1 MKAIIIGI
9 SVALSMM
16 VLLLP
21 NAGAAQDR
29 GGGRRP
35 FGPLAGAWSG
45 GGTLTT
51 SSGTRERLRCR
62 AHYSVGQGGRSL
74 QLGIRCAGDS
84 YRFDLASSVV
94 ARRGRIFGRWSE
106 SSYNA
111 SGTVSGTAS
120 GDRIRAM
127 ARGNTFSAGLAL
139 TTRGNRQS
147 VTITPRGAAITGV
160 HLSLQRR

>member
-1 MKAIIIGI
+1 MRALVVGIG
-9 SVALSMM
+9 VALS
-16 VLLLP
+16 LTLSLLP
-21 NAGAAQDR
+21 FAGGAQDR
-29 GGGRRP
+29 GEGRRP
-35 FGPLAGAWSG
+35 FGPLAGSWSG

-62 AHYSVGQGGRSL
+62 AQYSVGQGGRSL

-84 YRFDLASSVV
+84 YRFDLASSVI

-106 SSYNA
+106 SSRNV

-120 GDRIRAM
+120 GDRIRAL
-127 ARGNTFSAGLAL
+127 ARGDTFSAGLAL

-147 VTITPRGAAITGV
+147 VTITPQGAAITSV
-160 HLSLQRR
+160 HLSLLRR

>member
-1 MKAIIIGI
+1 MRARIVGI
-9 SVALSMM
+9 AVAFCLM
-16 VLLLP
+16 LLLP
-21 NAGAAQDR
+21 PHTSAAQDR
-29 GGGRRP
+29 GEGRRP
-35 FGPLAGAWSG
+35 FGPLAGSWSG

-106 SSYNA
+106 SSYNV

-120 GDRIRAM
+120 GDRVRAL
-127 ARGNTFSAGLAL
+127 AHGDTFSAGLAL
-139 TTRGNRQS
+139 TTRGNRQT
-147 VTITPRGAAITGV
+147 VVITPQGAAITGV
-160 HLSLQRR
+160 HLLLQRR

>member
-1 MKAIIIGI
+1 MRAIIVGI
-9 SVALSMM
+9 SVALSLM
-16 VLLLP
+16 LSLHP
-21 NAGAAQDR
+21 HAGAAQDR
-29 GGGRRP
+29 DEGRRP
-35 FGPLAGAWSG
+35 FGPLAGSWSG

-106 SSYNA
+106 SGYNA

-120 GDRIRAM
+120 GDRIRAL

-147 VTITPRGAAITGV
+147 VAITPQGAAITGV

>member
-1 MKAIIIGI
+1 MRAIIFGI
-9 SVALSMM
+9 SVALCLMFS
-16 VLLLP
+16 LQP
-21 NAGAAQDR
+21 NSVAAQDR
-29 GGGRRP
+29 GEGRRP
-35 FGPLAGAWSG
+35 FGPLAGSWTG
-45 GGTLTT
+45 GGVLTT

-106 SSYNA
+106 SSFNV

-120 GDRIRAM
+120 GDRIRAL
-127 ARGNTFSAGLAL
+127 AHGDTFSAGLAL
-139 TTRGNRQS
+139 TTRGIRQS
-147 VTITPRGAAITGV
+147 VTITPQGAAIIGV

>member
-1 MKAIIIGI
+1 MKATLVGI
-9 SVALSMM
+9 SLTMCLMLS
-16 VLLLP
+16 LHP
-21 NAGAAQDR
+21 NAAAAQDR
-29 GGGRRP
+29 GERGRP
-35 FGPLAGAWSG
+35 FGPLAGSWSG

-62 AHYSVGQGGRSL
+62 AQYSVGQGGRSL

-94 ARRGRIFGRWSE
+94 TRRGRIYGRWSE
-106 SSYNA
+106 SSYNV

-120 GDRIRAM
+120 GDRIRAL
-127 ARGNTFSAGLAL
+127 AHGDTFSAGLAL
-139 TTRGNRQS
+139 NTRGNRQS

-160 HLSLQRR
+160 QLSLQRR

>member
-1 MKAIIIGI
+1 MRAIIVGI
-9 SVALSMM
+9 SVALS
-16 VLLLP
+16 LTLSLHP
-21 NAGAAQDR
+21 HAGAAQDR
-29 GGGRRP
+29 GEGRRP
-35 FGPLAGAWSG
+35 FGPLAGSWSG

-62 AHYSVGQGGRSL
+62 AHYSVGHGGRSL

-94 ARRGRIFGRWSE
+94 ARRGRISDAG
-106 SSYNA
+106 A
-111 SGTVSGTAS
+111 SRATMRPGTVSGTAS
-120 GDRIRAM
+120 GDRIRAL
-127 ARGNTFSAGLAL
+127 AHGNTFSAGLAL

-147 VTITPRGAAITGV
+147 VTITPQGTAITGV